1 MAASEDDLVRLASDL
16 LDARASAP
24 VFISIDGRTVAPTLV
39 GRAVRGL
46 VDARLAA
53 GGGAPVEVALSDVTE
68 HVLAWGSVV
77 LAEDAAARLID
88 ALAAEGWLEVVRRD
102 GRRLWLRLSPL
113 AGEAP

>member
-16 LDARASAP
+16 LDARASEP

-53 GGGAPVEVALSDVTE
+53 GGGAPVEVGLDEVTE

-77 LAEDAAARLID
+77 LSEEVAAGLID
-88 ALAAEGWLEVVRRD
+88 ALAAEGRLEVARRE
-102 GRRLWLRLSPL
+102 GRRLWLRAAP
-113 AGEAP
+113 AGDA